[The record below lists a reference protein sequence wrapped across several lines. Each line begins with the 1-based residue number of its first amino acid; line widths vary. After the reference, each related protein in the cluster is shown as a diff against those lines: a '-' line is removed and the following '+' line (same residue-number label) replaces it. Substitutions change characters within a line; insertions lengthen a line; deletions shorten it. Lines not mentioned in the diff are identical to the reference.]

1 MEIFDTELKKAL
13 EIAYNKKWDAYE
25 AENASCEE
33 YVFPEGYNEKV
44 LNQCFKVL
52 NTGIVMGAGGVSVM
66 EFSGKPHFRK
76 VLLVAALVAVI
87 LIGTAAAYAVAHPE
101 IVYNIKKSIIE
112 WTFHFQQ
119 TDPVT
124 VADEFTPLKP
134 EIPVGFDI
142 SDETITEHSYTAI
155 YEDGNGHIVYYDQNE
170 ADGLGL
176 NIDAETDITEI
187 EINGNKGVSYK
198 KYDDWIIVWDNG
210 YYVLE
215 LTGNVEYD
223 VLIRM
228 VNSITESR
236 RNEYNASIPYKISYY
251 DGPLSVTSV
260 CEDDSDSQKA
270 FKHVIPEEPEGYEIV
285 HKDLEQL
292 ETFLVYEN
300 DLDENIVYSQLFCK
314 DGYFEIKL
322 PEGGTINVIK
332 EIINGRNAIILDND
346 DEYYVIIEDG
356 SSVFEIR
363 GTADSKIIR
372 DMATDV
378 VETN

>member
-25 AENASCEE
+25 AENASYEE

-52 NTGIVMGAGGVSVM
+52 NTGIVMGVGEVSVM
-66 EFSGKPHFRK
+66 EFSGKPRFRR
-76 VLLVAALVAVI
+76 VLLVAALVVVI
-87 LIGTAAAYAVAHPE
+87 LIGTVAAYAVAHPE

-142 SDETITEHSYTAI
+142 SEETITEHSYTAI

-176 NIDAETDITEI
+176 NIDGETDITEI

-223 VLIRM
+223 LLIKM
-228 VNSITESR
+228 AES
-236 RNEYNASIPYKISYY
+236 A
-251 DGPLSVTSV
+251 
-260 CEDDSDSQKA
+260 
-270 FKHVIPEEPEGYEIV
+270 
-285 HKDLEQL
+285 
-292 ETFLVYEN
+292 
-300 DLDENIVYSQLFCK
+300 
-314 DGYFEIKL
+314 
-322 PEGGTINVIK
+322 
-332 EIINGRNAIILDND
+332 
-346 DEYYVIIEDG
+346 
-356 SSVFEIR
+356 
-363 GTADSKIIR
+363 
-372 DMATDV
+372 V
-378 VETN
+378 V

>member
-52 NTGIVMGAGGVSVM
+52 NTGIVMGAGEVSVM
-66 EFSGKPHFRK
+66 EFSGKPRFRR

-101 IVYNIKKSIIE
+101 IVYNIKKSITE
-112 WTFHFQQ
+112 WAFQFQQ

-134 EIPVGFDI
+134 ELPVGFAL
-142 SDETITEHSYTAI
+142 SEETNTEHSYAAK
-155 YEDGNGHIVYYDQNE
+155 YEDGNGHIIYYDQNE

-176 NIDAETDITEI
+176 NIDGEAEIKEI
-187 EINGNKGVSYK
+187 EISGYKGVSYK
-198 KYDDWIIVWDNG
+198 KYDDWVIVWNNG

-223 VLIRM
+223 VLIKM
-228 VNSITESR
+228 VNSISESR
-236 RNEYNASIPYKISYY
+236 RNESNA
-251 DGPLSVTSV
+251 T
-260 CEDDSDSQKA
+260 
-270 FKHVIPEEPEGYEIV
+270 
-285 HKDLEQL
+285 
-292 ETFLVYEN
+292 
-300 DLDENIVYSQLFCK
+300 
-314 DGYFEIKL
+314 
-322 PEGGTINVIK
+322 
-332 EIINGRNAIILDND
+332 
-346 DEYYVIIEDG
+346 
-356 SSVFEIR
+356 
-363 GTADSKIIR
+363 
-372 DMATDV
+372 
-378 VETN
+378 